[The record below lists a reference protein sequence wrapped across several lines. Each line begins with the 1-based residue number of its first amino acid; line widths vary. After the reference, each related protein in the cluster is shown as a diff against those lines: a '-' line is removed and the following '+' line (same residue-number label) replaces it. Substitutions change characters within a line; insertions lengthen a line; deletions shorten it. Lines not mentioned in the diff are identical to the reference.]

1 MSSSPP
7 PKRVATAFTSHKPSY
22 APATA
27 PKENRLVLILR
38 FHGEIFVK
46 QDPSRNLFSLSPI
59 GLYNLKNMRIISLA
73 RLGNSCYGIKN
84 LKKFA
89 HMLEHNYF
97 MTTFLDSIVN
107 KTFVDPPCATLVDNF
122 FLNPHPDPEIE
133 SYKQQLMLDPRGK
146 PSFELSV
153 LTTQFINKQYT
164 PVYPEPKTN
173 GTGIFYLA
181 SDDLKDSEI
190 AILKG
195 ILNGLNQKII
205 EKGFLF
211 REEILYKLK
220 GFMERNK
227 IDGLDL
233 IDLSCDGYSDADT
246 KTAIQDP
253 KSISIITSDLK
264 SHNFRG
270 GIKKHIL
277 KRTNKK
283 KYGIKRKSK
292 RKSYRKKQ

>member
-1 MSSSPP
+1 MSSI
-7 PKRVATAFTSHKPSY
+7 AHK
-22 APATA
+22 APASAAA

-38 FHGEIFVK
+38 FHGEISVK
-46 QDPSRNLFSLSPI
+46 QDPSRNLFKLSPI
-59 GLYNLKNMRIISLA
+59 ELYNLKNMRIISLA

-89 HMLEHNYF
+89 HMLEHDYF
-97 MTTFLDSIVN
+97 MTTFTDSIVN
-107 KTFVDPPCATLVDNF
+107 KTYVNPPCSTLVDKF
-122 FLNPHPDPEIE
+122 FLKLHPDPKIE

-146 PSFELSV
+146 PSFELSI
-153 LTTQFINKQYT
+153 LTSQFINKDYT
-164 PVYPEPKTN
+164 PVHPDPKTN

-181 SDDLKDSEI
+181 SDDLNDSEI
-190 AILKG
+190 AKLKV
-195 ILNGLNQKII
+195 ILNGLNDKII
-205 EKGFLF
+205 KRGLLT
-211 REEILYKLK
+211 REEILYELK
-220 GFMERNK
+220 GFMKINK

-246 KTAIQDP
+246 KTAIKDP

-283 KYGIKRKSK
+283 KYGIKKKYK